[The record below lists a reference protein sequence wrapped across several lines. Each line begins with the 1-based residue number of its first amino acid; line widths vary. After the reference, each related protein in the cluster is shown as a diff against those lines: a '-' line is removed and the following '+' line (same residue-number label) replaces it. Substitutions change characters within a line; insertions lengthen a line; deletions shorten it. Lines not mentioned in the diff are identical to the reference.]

1 MPQTPTVTA
10 GFALKKLADGNLRFL
25 SNQAEHPRQSSARRK
40 ELAAAQHPFA
50 VILTCSDSRVSPEL
64 LFDQGFGDLYVIR
77 NAGNLVSDP
86 VLGSLEHAAGLLR
99 TPLVVVMG
107 HTRCGAVTAAV
118 EARGTASV
126 PIKSGLGPGTDVSS
140 SGAAS
145 TGSGEAPG
153 NLESALSGH
162 FSSIVQAIQ
171 PAVEAA
177 SGQFGDPVTNAVLTN
192 VRLMVEKI
200 QTSQPY
206 LAGLVQEK
214 KLTVVGA
221 LCHIETGKVEFL

>member
-1 MPQTPTVTA
+1 MQQTPTVTA

-50 VILTCSDSRVSPEL
+50 VVLTCSDSRVSPEL

-86 VLGSLEHAAGLLR
+86 VLGSLEHAAGLLH

-107 HTRCGAVTAAV
+107 HTRCGAVTAAL
-118 EARGTASV
+118 EARNGASA
-126 PIKSGLGPGTDVSS
+126 PAESGKEPQGPTN
-140 SGAAS
+140 
-145 TGSGEAPG
+145 E
-153 NLESALSGH
+153 LSGH
-162 FSSIVQAIQ
+162 FSGIVEAIQ
-171 PAVEAA
+171 PAVAAA
-177 SGQFGDPVTNAVLTN
+177 SGQFGDPVTNAVVAN

-221 LCHIETGKVEFL
+221 LCHIETGKVEFI